1 MSQGLAQRSWRSPWL
16 PEVGFLV
23 AYAVLVVAIG
33 ALDRAEVLASLL
45 WFVLAILAGVHVRR
59 VLGRWRPGPPQDRGA
74 SSGP

>member
-1 MSQGLAQRSWRSPWL
+1 MSHGLAQRSWRSPWL
-16 PEVGFLV
+16 PEVGFLL
-23 AYAVLVVAIG
+23 AYAALVVAIG

-59 VLGRWRPGPPQDRGA
+59 VLSRWRPAPQPDRGE

>member
-1 MSQGLAQRSWRSPWL
+1 MSHGLAQRSRRSPWL
-16 PEVGFLV
+16 PEVGFLL
-23 AYAVLVVAIG
+23 AYAALVVAIG

-59 VLGRWRPGPPQDRGA
+59 VLSRCRPAPQPDRGE

>member
-1 MSQGLAQRSWRSPWL
+1 MSQSLAQRSRRSPWL

-33 ALDRAEVLASLL
+33 ALDGAEVLASLL
-45 WFVLAILAGVHVRR
+45 WFALAILAGVHVRR
-59 VLGRWRPGPPQDRGA
+59 ALSRWRPGLEPDRGD